1 MEFPFKSAWQSRI
14 VREIPVG
21 SPGGKAIH
29 FCSVKIED
37 HEASLKPDAE
47 HFFSYW
53 KEEEELAEDVILL
66 LHLQRKRQEPWNE
79 NHLCV
84 FQQLYELDPKRKE
97 DRIRGCTWK
106 GESESLEWLSL
117 MVPGTETPLE
127 VIAQHFGAAVVSP
140 QEPMRLDVLQIP
152 KPWGYEGWYT
162 GVEKRGVALIHD
174 RFGRTELPYALGL
187 FPEPLLNGADEQL
200 ILLKTLNPVREEV
213 LGDLYL
219 EMHEKKWE
227 VYVVTALDPQAWPS
241 GKGEILAGLNPEVI
255 SRYRERYGENWS
267 ESCLRD
273 FQEQIREYE
282 KIRRELDQLL
292 DRLKQ
297 EIGLSESEAI
307 SPEFMTEL
315 EQKLPEDLRQKEKE
329 LRQKAYAYIGR
340 VSVEVGD
347 VVTFPALQVHS
358 LQHGIRVIEF
368 QTPHYERL
376 IVMFAQKVLTQNHWD
391 TDRAMDLINTEP
403 YRLPKPQLLME
414 EDGYLEERIVDFPDF
429 SSERIRM
436 DENISRKFQCEGRYH
451 LIICVKGKLRLES
464 QFGSSLEL
472 LPEEAVF
479 LPASTSYYRVTNSG
493 ADSMI
498 FLRAVPVSAHSAKLD

>member
-1 MEFPFKSAWQSRI
+1 M
-14 VREIPVG
+14 
-21 SPGGKAIH
+21 
-29 FCSVKIED
+29 
-37 HEASLKPDAE
+37 
-47 HFFSYW
+47 
-53 KEEEELAEDVILL
+53 
-66 LHLQRKRQEPWNE
+66 
-79 NHLCV
+79 
-84 FQQLYELDPKRKE
+84 
-97 DRIRGCTWK
+97 
-106 GESESLEWLSL
+106 
-117 MVPGTETPLE
+117 E
-127 VIAQHFGAAVVSP
+127 VIDQHFGAAVVTP

-174 RFGRTELPYALGL
+174 RLGRTELPYALGL

-200 ILLKTLNPVREEV
+200 ILLKTLNPVGEEV

-227 VYVVTALDPQAWPS
+227 VYVVTALDPEAWPS
-241 GKGEILAGLNPEVI
+241 GKGEVLAGLNPEVI

-267 ESCLRD
+267 GPCLRD
-273 FQEQIREYE
+273 FQEKIREYE
-282 KIRRELDQLL
+282 IIRRELDQLL

-297 EIGLSESEAI
+297 EVGLSESEAI
-307 SPEFMTEL
+307 NPEQMTEL
-315 EQKLPEDLRQKEKE
+315 EQKLPEDLRQEEKE

-358 LQHGIRVIEF
+358 LQHGILVIEF

-376 IVMFAQKVLTQNHWD
+376 IVMFAQKVLTQKHWD
-391 TDRAMDLINTEP
+391 TDRAMDLINTEL
-403 YRLPKPQLLME
+403 YCLPEPQLLTE

-436 DENISRKFQCEGRYH
+436 DENVSRKFQCEGRYH

-464 QFGSSLEL
+464 QSGSSLEL

-479 LPASTSYYRVTNSG
+479 LAASTSFYRITNSG

-498 FLRAVPVSAHSAKLD
+498 FLRAVPVNAHSAKPD

>member
-1 MEFPFKSAWQSRI
+1 MTATLDTQALKKLDQAHHLHPFTDFEDYAKHGGRI
-14 VREIPVG
+14 VSR
-21 SPGGKAIH
+21 
-29 FCSVKIED
+29 
-37 HEASLKPDAE
+37 AE
-47 HFFSYW
+47 HIYIYDSDGNKIQDGMSGLWCCNLGYSQDRIKQAVAEQLAELPFYNNFFRCSNQPAA
-53 KEEEELAEDVILL
+53 ELAARLSQVTPERFQHVFFTNSGSEANDTQIKLVHRYFDLL
-66 LHLQRKRQEPWNE
+66 GKPEKKLIISRQNAY
-79 NHLCV
+79 HGSTIAASTLGGMSAMHKQTMGLDYV
-84 FQQLYELDPKRKE
+84 HHIQQPHWFEE
-97 DRIRGCTWK
+97 
-106 GESESLEWLSL
+106 
-117 MVPGTETPLE
+117 
-127 VIAQHFGAAVVSP
+127 
-140 QEPMRLDVLQIP
+140 
-152 KPWGYEGWYT
+152 
-162 GVEKRGVALIHD
+162 
-174 RFGRTELPYALGL
+174 
-187 FPEPLLNGADEQL
+187 GAD
-200 ILLKTLNPVREEV
+200 
-213 LGDLYL
+213 
-219 EMHEKKWE
+219 
-227 VYVVTALDPQAWPS
+227 LDPQAWPS

-267 ESCLRD
+267 EPCLRD

-282 KIRRELDQLL
+282 IIRRELDQLL
-292 DRLKQ
+292 DRLKK
-297 EIGLSESEAI
+297 EVGLSESEAI
-307 SPEFMTEL
+307 SPEQMTEL

-403 YRLPKPQLLME
+403 YRLPEPQLLTE

-464 QFGSSLEL
+464 QSGSSLEL

-479 LPASTSYYRVTNSG
+479 LPASTSFYRVTNSG

-498 FLRAVPVSAHSAKLD
+498 FLRAVPVNAHSAKLD

>member
-1 MEFPFKSAWQSRI
+1 M
-14 VREIPVG
+14 
-21 SPGGKAIH
+21 
-29 FCSVKIED
+29 
-37 HEASLKPDAE
+37 
-47 HFFSYW
+47 
-53 KEEEELAEDVILL
+53 
-66 LHLQRKRQEPWNE
+66 
-79 NHLCV
+79 
-84 FQQLYELDPKRKE
+84 
-97 DRIRGCTWK
+97 
-106 GESESLEWLSL
+106 
-117 MVPGTETPLE
+117 
-127 VIAQHFGAAVVSP
+127 
-140 QEPMRLDVLQIP
+140 
-152 KPWGYEGWYT
+152 
-162 GVEKRGVALIHD
+162 
-174 RFGRTELPYALGL
+174 
-187 FPEPLLNGADEQL
+187 
-200 ILLKTLNPVREEV
+200 
-213 LGDLYL
+213 
-219 EMHEKKWE
+219 
-227 VYVVTALDPQAWPS
+227 
-241 GKGEILAGLNPEVI
+241 I

-267 ESCLRD
+267 EPCLRD

-282 KIRRELDQLL
+282 IIRRELDQLL
-292 DRLKQ
+292 DRLKK
-297 EIGLSESEAI
+297 EVGLSESEAI
-307 SPEFMTEL
+307 SPEKMTEL

-403 YRLPKPQLLME
+403 YRLPEPQLLTE

-464 QFGSSLEL
+464 QSGSSLEL
-472 LPEEAVF
+472 LPEESVF
-479 LPASTSYYRVTNSG
+479 LPASSSFYRVTNFG

-498 FLRAVPVSAHSAKLD
+498 FLRAVPVNTLSAKLD

>member
-1 MEFPFKSAWQSRI
+1 MQSIFSAFGRKK
-14 VREIPVG
+14 R
-21 SPGGKAIH
+21 
-29 FCSVKIED
+29 
-37 HEASLKPDAE
+37 LT
-47 HFFSYW
+47 
-53 KEEEELAEDVILL
+53 EDVILL
-66 LHLQRKRQEPWNE
+66 LHFQRKRQESWNE
-79 NHLCV
+79 NRVCV
-84 FQQLYELDPKRKE
+84 YQQLYELEPKTKE

-117 MVPGTETPLE
+117 IVPETKKPLE

-140 QEPMRLDVLQIP
+140 QETMRLDVLQIP

-267 ESCLRD
+267 EPCLRD

-282 KIRRELDQLL
+282 IIRRELDQLL

-297 EIGLSESEAI
+297 EVGLSESKAI
-307 SPEFMTEL
+307 SPEQITEL
-315 EQKLPEDLRQKEKE
+315 EQKLPDDLRKEEKE

-403 YRLPKPQLLME
+403 YRLPVPQLFME
-414 EDGYLEERIVDFPDF
+414 EGGYLEERIVDFPDF

-451 LIICVKGKLRLES
+451 LIICVKGKLSLES
-464 QFGSSLEL
+464 QSGSNLEL

-479 LPASTSYYRVTNSG
+479 LPASSSFYRITNSG
-493 ADSMI
+493 TDSMI
-498 FLRAVPVSAHSAKLD
+498 FLRAVPVNAQPAKRD